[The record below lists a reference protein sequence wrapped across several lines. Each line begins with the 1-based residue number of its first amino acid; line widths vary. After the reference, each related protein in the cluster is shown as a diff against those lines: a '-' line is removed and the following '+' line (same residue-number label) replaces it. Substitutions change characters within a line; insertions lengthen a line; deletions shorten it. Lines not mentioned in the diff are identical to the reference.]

1 MMIDIYFIEF
11 FIKKKYNM
19 SLEQYFSVNRPTA
32 SKWRNKKFP
41 DNRLFEFSHRE
52 GTIDILELVKKIY

>member
-1 MMIDIYFIEF
+1 
-11 FIKKKYNM
+11 M